1 MITTLLAPGMI
12 VNHHSLGVGTVQKTD
27 EQFHPHF
34 KEFGLCYIKLKE
46 IPSNWSETVLVDVE
60 ALTPIKAA

>member
-1 MITTLLAPGMI
+1 MIIEPGTIVKHHTLGI
-12 VNHHSLGVGTVQKTD
+12 GVVQKTD

-34 KEFGLCYIKLKE
+34 KEFGLCYIKLKT
-46 IPSNWSETVLVDVE
+46 PPNSFTDVVLVDVE

>member
-1 MITTLLAPGMI
+1 MIEPGI
-12 VNHHSLGVGTVQKTD
+12 TVEHSSLGFGVIQKTD

-34 KEFGLCYIKLKE
+34 KEFGLCYVKLKT
-46 IPSNWSETVLVDVE
+46 PPDNFADVVLVDVE